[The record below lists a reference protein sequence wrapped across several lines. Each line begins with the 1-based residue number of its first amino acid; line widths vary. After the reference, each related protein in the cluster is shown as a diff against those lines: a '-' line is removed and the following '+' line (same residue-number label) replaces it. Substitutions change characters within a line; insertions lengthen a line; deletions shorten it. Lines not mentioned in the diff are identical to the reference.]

1 MQGTTNFIL
10 SVTNEEAE
18 VIRDFLETTRECPI
32 ELSSDNIFTL
42 LEDISN
48 GRTEPDIEGVTIEYE
63 SQDPSGDALYNSLLY
78 RSKMHDIDTRTP

>member
-32 ELSSDNIFTL
+32 ELSSDDIFTL

-48 GRTEPDIEGVTIEYE
+48 GCTEPDIECVTVTIEYE
-63 SQDPSGDALYNSLLY
+63 S
-78 RSKMHDIDTRTP
+78 